1 MIFEVQRSSR
11 SEARKEEI
19 RKQELEVL
27 LLYSSLFLI
36 IDDECLCSFDFND
49 LEMLFFF
56 GLHKIEIWILYI
68 WYFYLKDYGKIPRV
82 T

>member
-68 WYFYLKDYGKIPRV
+68 
-82 T
+82 

>member
-56 GLHKIEIWILYI
+56 GLHKIEIWNLYI

>member
-36 IDDECLCSFDFND
+36 IDEECLCSFDFND

-68 WYFYLKDYGKIPRV
+68 
-82 T
+82 

>member
-36 IDDECLCSFDFND
+36 IDEECLCSFDFND